1 MFSFGDRVRW
11 NTTGDDGWPLIR
23 YGFVRSMAGP
33 EGPAIVMLDGELGG
47 EVIDV
52 DQLAH
57 VSVTAIELRLDG
69 DDLLGDPDLR
79 RGLMALWRAEAESA
93 GLDVDTVNGDGS
105 GQPDGDD
112 GDVWWLAAIA
122 SGGERYTLKA
132 MPDTARPGTV
142 WVGAVRFDDVAND
155 RRTG

>member
-1 MFSFGDRVRW
+1 MS
-11 NTTGDDGWPLIR
+11 TSSPTC
-23 YGFVRSMAGP
+23 RSP
-33 EGPAIVMLDGELGG
+33 
-47 EVIDV
+47 
-52 DQLAH
+52 
-57 VSVTAIELRLDG
+57 AIELRLDG
-69 DDLLGDPDLR
+69 DDLLDDPDLR

-105 GQPDGDD
+105 GQPDGDA

>member
-23 YGFVRSMAGP
+23 YGFVRSMADP
-33 EGPAIVMLDGELGG
+33 EGPAIVMLDGELGA

-52 DQLAH
+52 DQLAL

-105 GQPDGDD
+105 GQPDGDA

>member
-1 MFSFGDRVRW
+1 
-11 NTTGDDGWPLIR
+11 
-23 YGFVRSMAGP
+23 
-33 EGPAIVMLDGELGG
+33 
-47 EVIDV
+47 
-52 DQLAH
+52 
-57 VSVTAIELRLDG
+57 
-69 DDLLGDPDLR
+69 
-79 RGLMALWRAEAESA
+79 MALWRAEAESA

-105 GQPDGDD
+105 GQPDGDA